1 MHLKLTKFFE
11 RRSKL
16 TVVFIAI
23 ALSILLG
30 VLDFATRIEMHF
42 LLLNLIPIFLGSWFI
57 SRDVGVTLA
66 IFGSLVWFVSDSLN
80 GRAYSSPWI
89 AYWNL
94 LMRSGVFVIFAF
106 TQASLKSKLD
116 ELSNLASRDF
126 ITGLPNGR
134 AFYQLAAEE
143 MGRAS
148 GLEPMTLACIDVSGI
163 QLVNERQGYP
173 AGDQMMCTIA
183 HTIRENVARPDLV
196 GRLAGTT
203 FAVLLP
209 KTASSGANLV
219 ARTAAQRA
227 QERTAQTLPPA
238 QLLYQRRRLHQSPAH
253 RRRTHAGSR
262 QPDDSDEKCQER
274 FYPDRDLRRSLF
286 IELNDND
293 DDWLNDSSFALIG

>member
-16 TVVFIAI
+16 TVVFMAI

-66 IFGSLVWFVSDSLN
+66 IFGSLVWFVSDSLS

-134 AFYQLAAEE
+134 AFYELAAEE

-209 KTASSGANLV
+209 KTASSGANLALEQLHNV
-219 ARTAAQRA
+219 LKDERRKHSHPLNFYISAVACTKAPRTVAELMQEADSQMARTKNAKKDFIQIVTS
-227 QERTAQTLPPA
+227 EGPS
-238 QLLYQRRRLHQSPAH
+238 LL
-253 RRRTHAGSR
+253 
-262 QPDDSDEKCQER
+262 
-274 FYPDRDLRRSLF
+274 
-286 IELNDND
+286 N
-293 DDWLNDSSFALIG
+293 